1 MTEETKMTSTLEL
14 SAQLLRLIKEN
25 NESKFDQLLEHINLA
40 DEHITFAQRLYRQ
53 GALTEE
59 ERKSNEGVHFGSS
72 LYYLITHSPKVE
84 QALELIKIFRD
95 PEGNKGFIDALN
107 AAAKKEGAENFD
119 GSLMPPE
126 IFKLLKEDN

>member
-1 MTEETKMTSTLEL
+1 MFSNISGHVSK
-14 SAQLLRLIKEN
+14 LIKEN

-40 DEHITFAQRLYRQ
+40 DEHITFAQRLYKQ

-84 QALELIKIFRD
+84 QALELIKIFR
-95 PEGNKGFIDALN
+95 ETST
-107 AAAKKEGAENFD
+107 
-119 GSLMPPE
+119 GSLKRISILISLSPTS
-126 IFKLLKEDN
+126 D